1 MAERFA
7 TEEFWRFASRI
18 TINSKEFGA
27 MRLARPYGPQRWI
40 IHKIAEAFDNGIHD
54 FTILKCRQL
63 GASTVFLALDLWW
76 LFIHGGMDGTLITQ
90 DEKTHVNF
98 RTQLSEFYR
107 RLPKAYKPYSPTHN
121 RNEFVFRHLDGAMSR
136 LEYQIAGTRMG
147 DAVKLGRAKGNA
159 FAHGTEVA
167 FWGDQGAL
175 EILKN
180 SLAEKNP
187 QRLYIWE
194 STANGFNG
202 FEEAWRI
209 AEQAHTQ
216 RAIFVSWWAH
226 EMYRIPEDHQL
237 FKVYWGRSGRMTS
250 EESKLAHD
258 VQLLYGDCLEYLYGD
273 KEIRP
278 PQIAWYR
285 WYSEEKVADPDRA
298 KSEMPWTADTAF
310 VASGSQF
317 FASKDLTSHMRRIVG
332 ESPPR
337 YLRFEVQGRMTDS
350 QIVEAPKKVCNL
362 WIYAEPAPEKE
373 HAQYVLGADPA
384 YGSSEWA
391 DGFCISVWRCWVDR
405 IEQVAEFYSVD
416 FLPYAFA
423 WVMVY
428 LCGLYGPCAWNLE
441 ITGPGAAV
449 MGEIESLK
457 RQRYQGSAQDRKLM
471 LNFMGG
477 AQEYLYARFDSLNRN
492 PVAKG
497 TQSTFKEK
505 NRYMDTFQGYFARGI
520 AIPHSR
526 GLLEE
531 MRWIVRE
538 VGHAPAGNER
548 HKDDRV
554 IAAALA
560 IQMWADKLRAKLYL
574 SNTNYSAEQ
583 SAKAGKPRVVNIIDR
598 IAERQ
603 RRLLGFPPAP
613 Q

>member
-1 MAERFA
+1 MERFA
-7 TEEFWRFASRI
+7 TEEFWRFAARI

-27 MRLARPYGPQRWI
+27 TRLSRPYGPQRWI
-40 IHKIAEAFDNGIHD
+40 IKCLAEAFDADIHD
-54 FTILKCRQL
+54 VTILKCRQL
-63 GASTVFLALDLWW
+63 GASTIFLALDLFW
-76 LFIHGGMDGTLITQ
+76 LFVHGGMDGTLITQ

-107 RLPKAYKPYSPTHN
+107 RLPKAYKPFSPTHN
-121 RNEFVFRHLDGAMSR
+121 RNEFTFRHHDGAMSR
-136 LEYQIAGTRMG
+136 LEYQIAGTRVG
-147 DAVKLGRAKGNA
+147 DNIRLGRAKGNA

-187 QRLYIWE
+187 SRLYIWE

-237 FKVYWGRSGRMTS
+237 FKVYWGRNGRMTQ
-250 EESKLAHD
+250 EEAKLAHD
-258 VQLLYGDCLEYLYGD
+258 VALLYGDCLEYLYGH

-278 PQIAWYR
+278 AQVAWYR

-298 KSEMPWTADTAF
+298 KAEMPWTAETAF

-317 FASKDLTSHMRRIVG
+317 FASKDLTGHMRRVTG
-332 ESPPR
+332 EPQPR
-337 YLRFEVQGRMTDS
+337 YLRFEVQHRMADS
-350 QIVEAPKKVCNL
+350 QIVEAPKRVCNL

-373 HAQYVLGADPA
+373 RPQYVLGADPA

-405 IEQVAEFYSVD
+405 IEQVAEFYSQD

-428 LCGLYGPCAWNLE
+428 LCGLYAPCAWNLE

-449 MGEIESLK
+449 LGEIESLK
-457 RQRYQGSAQDRKLM
+457 RQRYAGALQDRKL
-471 LNFMGG
+471 LNNFLGG
-477 AQEYLYARFDSLNRN
+477 ASEYLYARFDSLNRN

-505 NRYMDTFQGYFARGI
+505 NRYMDTFRDYFARGLCL
-520 AIPHSR
+520 PHSR

-538 VGHAPAGNER
+538 VGRAPSGSER

-554 IAAALA
+554 IAGALA
-560 IQMWADKLRAKLYL
+560 IQMWADKLRSKLYL
-574 SNTNYSAEQ
+574 GNISWTAEQ
-583 SAKAGKPRVVNIIDR
+583 AAKEGKPRTITTLDR

-603 RRLLGFPPAP
+603 RRLLGFPPP
-613 Q
+613 PIV